1 MTSGLANTG
10 ASMGFTDA
18 LSGADGTADPVSPV
32 SPDRIYPDPTQDI
45 LRDAGSDRWVTS
57 STGATTL
64 VTPGSA
70 IVIDPAMVAR
80 AEAEI
85 AQRRAADQAAVIKA
99 EQDRRHAEGARRDAA
114 ARAAAR
120 THAPQVPAQV
130 LNFTQ
135 WLPPSAQEAV
145 RKGLAQMGGPQMG
158 GAQKGTA
165 QMGGAQTG
173 ARQQR
178 SPARAPARP
187 TTPQVTP
194 PAGSQQKKRSTGN
207 SVWGVLVFIIVV
219 LFATGLGQRIVEA
232 LSQLFNR

>member
-1 MTSGLANTG
+1 MTSGPSDTG
-10 ASMGFTDA
+10 ASRGFTDA
-18 LSGADGTADPVSPV
+18 LAGADGTAEPSSPIE
-32 SPDRIYPDPTQDI
+32 PIRIYPDPTQDI

-85 AQRRAADQAAVIKA
+85 AQRRAADQAAAIKA

-114 ARAAAR
+114 TRAAAR
-120 THAPQVPAQV
+120 THAPQVPPQV

-145 RKGLAQMGGPQMG
+145 RKGLAQMGG
-158 GAQKGTA
+158 T
-165 QMGGAQTG
+165 QTG
-173 ARQQR
+173 TVQSGQGT
-178 SPARAPARP
+178 SARP
-187 TTPQVTP
+187 DRRPVAAP
-194 PAGSQQKKRSTGN
+194 PLPKAKKKSSGN